1 MVDRRNPGQ
10 RAGLDHSAVLG
21 AARDVLAE
29 RGLEG
34 LSMRALA
41 ARLGVSPNAL
51 YSHVDSK
58 TGLVDDLLDG
68 ALAAV
73 AAPSPDLDRP
83 LQGVHDLMTSSY
95 EVLLS
100 HADLIPLYLAR
111 QGARG
116 PNAQR
121 LGDLTLALLDQ
132 VGVTGQDASR
142 ALHVLI
148 VYTIGAAAFATR
160 SPLSAGTAASTSA
173 EDHRAEFER
182 GLQWIL
188 TGITAPPVIDDL
200 AAARERPAFEPGGQG
215 VDPH

>member
-1 MVDRRNPGQ
+1 MFT
-10 RAGLDHSAVLG
+10 
-21 AARDVLAE
+21 E
-29 RGLEG
+29 RGLDG

-41 ARLGVSPNAL
+41 VRLGVSPNAL
-51 YSHVDSK
+51 YSHVESK
-58 TGLVDDLLDG
+58 TALVDDLLDDG
-68 ALAAV
+68 LAAV
-73 AAPSPDLDRP
+73 APPSPDLGDP
-83 LQGVHDLMTSSY
+83 LRGVHDLMTSSY

-116 PNAQR
+116 PNARR
-121 LGDLTLALLDQ
+121 LGDLTLALLGQ
-132 VGVTGQDASR
+132 GGVTGQDAHR

-160 SPLSAGTAASTSA
+160 TPLAVRTLASPTAPTA

-182 GLQWIL
+182 GLRWIL
-188 TGITAPPVIDDL
+188 TGITAPPVIDGPI
-200 AAARERPAFEPGGQG
+200 AATERSALEPGRLG